1 MDKEENKI
9 FIIKNMQI
17 NLKVNQLWWLFTATL
32 ICTKRLIHEIC
43 CWYKAGQC
51 TISLWY
57 PENNANVI
65 FAGKTLADVQNK
77 LKTSYWPAMKMNWKV
92 WTPIQFIN
100 INYVPVQVGI
110 RTLHQSSL
118 PDCIRLLWSI
128 ISFSFLLLF
137 AQFRVLFANLVALF
151 WYAYLASVRKWNQIQ

>member
-1 MDKEENKI
+1 MRYAAGIRLDSAQYLYDILKI
-9 FIIKNMQI
+9 MQM
-17 NLKVNQLWWLFTATL
+17 W
-32 ICTKRLIHEIC
+32 
-43 CWYKAGQC
+43 
-51 TISLWY
+51 SLQ
-57 PENNANVI
+57 
-65 FAGKTLADVQNK
+65 GKTLADVQNK

-128 ISFSFLLLF
+128 IAFSFSLTLCTVPSAVCKPGCFI
-137 AQFRVLFANLVALF
+137 LVCLSSLGQEMKPDTVGLGWIQCVPF
-151 WYAYLASVRKWNQIQ
+151 KDCCASDMF